1 MITALFVVF
10 ALGILGLGAF
20 FIIKNMKQSKKNKS
34 SSASDNKISPSGDA
48 PCQVVG
54 TSCKGGSCELK

>member
-1 MITALFVVF
+1 MITALFVVL

-20 FIIKNMKQSKKNKS
+20 FIIKNMKQSKKNK